1 MRQWKIERISTFD
14 DEELANFIS
23 EIDNRPGHKV
33 KEVVFMGNNPVD
45 IRIYQ
50 VIYVVE

>member
-14 DEELANFIS
+14 DEELANFINK
-23 EIDNRPGHKV
+23 IDSRPGCEV
-33 KEVVFMGNNPVD
+33 KEIIYMGDNPQH

-50 VIYVVE
+50 IIYVEG

>member
-1 MRQWKIERISTFD
+1 MRQWKIERIATFD
-14 DEELANFIS
+14 DEELARFIN

-45 IRIYQ
+45 VRIYQ
-50 VIYVVE
+50 IIYVVE